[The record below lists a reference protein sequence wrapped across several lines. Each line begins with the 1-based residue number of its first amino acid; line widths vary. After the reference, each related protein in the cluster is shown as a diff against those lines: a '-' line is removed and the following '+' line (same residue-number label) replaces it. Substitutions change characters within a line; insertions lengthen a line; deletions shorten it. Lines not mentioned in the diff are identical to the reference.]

1 MKRRKEAKRVLVLGY
16 GNPGRRDDGL
26 GPAFV
31 ERLKTLNVPDIRVHS
46 GYQLNVEDAA
56 LVAEHEVVVF
66 ADACL
71 DSPPPFELRPVE
83 PHKGSI
89 QFTSHTQAPDNVLGL
104 ARSLYG
110 ASTRGFA
117 LGIRG
122 YDFQD
127 FGERLSAQAEKN
139 LEAAV
144 GFLREAVLPGGELG
158 LPAPTTVETGHD

>member
-1 MKRRKEAKRVLVLGY
+1 MKNRKEAKRVLVLGY

-26 GPAFV
+26 GPAFAA
-31 ERLKTLNVPDIRVHS
+31 RLKKLNVPDVRVES

-71 DSPPPFELRPVE
+71 DSAPPFELKPVKA
-83 PHKGSI
+83 HKGSI

-122 YDFQD
+122 YDFHD

-144 GFLREAVLPGGELG
+144 TFLQEAVLPGGELG
-158 LPAPTTVETGHD
+158 LSTANTVEMGS